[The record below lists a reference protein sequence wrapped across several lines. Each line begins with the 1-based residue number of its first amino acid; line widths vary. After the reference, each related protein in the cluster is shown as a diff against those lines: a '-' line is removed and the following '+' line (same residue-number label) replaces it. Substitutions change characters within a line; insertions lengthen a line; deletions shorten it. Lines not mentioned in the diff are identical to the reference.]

1 MPSSLESDVFR
12 WLQSRGLWTQTRDS
26 NPNVVVGP
34 GDDAAVMARPA
45 GDVVVSTDM
54 LSDDVDFLL
63 AAAKPELV
71 GRKALGVNLSDL
83 AAMAATP
90 IGFTASVAVDKNWS
104 KPAYG
109 NLSCLNYLKR
119 LCEGMLTLA
128 DEFNCPLVGGD
139 TNCFNGPLTISITVF
154 GVIPRNSQGRKKYI
168 PWTRSAAQPGDAI
181 LLTGAVGGSIHGR
194 QFTFTPRVNEA
205 LYLRQNY
212 DVHAAMDI
220 SDGLSL
226 DLFRM
231 TTASNVGAALDL
243 GTIPIHRDVKKSEK
257 LGVRSEELTQS
268 DPRNSQLALQH
279 ALSDGEDF
287 ELILTVAPK
296 TTERI
301 LNDET
306 LRSLGAK
313 IARIG
318 TVVNQPGLW
327 TTDEKEISPSGWLH

>member
-34 GDDAAVMARPA
+34 GDDAAVLARPA

-63 AAAKPELV
+63 AEAKPELV

-90 IGFTASVAVDKNWS
+90 IGFTASVAVDKSWS
-104 KPAYG
+104 KPAFG
-109 NLSCLNYLKR
+109 KLSCLNYLKR

-139 TNCFNGPLTISITVF
+139 TNCFSGPLTISITVF
-154 GVIPRNSQGRKKYI
+154 GVIPHNSQGRKKYV

-205 LYLRQNY
+205 
-212 DVHAAMDI
+212 
-220 SDGLSL
+220 
-226 DLFRM
+226 
-231 TTASNVGAALDL
+231 
-243 GTIPIHRDVKKSEK
+243 
-257 LGVRSEELTQS
+257 
-268 DPRNSQLALQH
+268 
-279 ALSDGEDF
+279 
-287 ELILTVAPK
+287 
-296 TTERI
+296 
-301 LNDET
+301 
-306 LRSLGAK
+306 
-313 IARIG
+313 
-318 TVVNQPGLW
+318 
-327 TTDEKEISPSGWLH
+327 

>member
-1 MPSSLESDVFR
+1 MPSSLETDVFR

-34 GDDAAVMARPA
+34 GDDAAVLARPT

-63 AAAKPELV
+63 AEAKPELV

-128 DEFNCPLVGGD
+128 DEFNCPLIGGD
-139 TNCFNGPLTISITVF
+139 TNCFSGPLTISITVF
-154 GVIPRNSQGRKKYI
+154 GVIPHNSQGRKKYV
-168 PWTRSAAQPGDAI
+168 PWTRNAAQPGDAI

-243 GTIPIHRDVKKSEK
+243 DSIPIHRDVKKTHDDKSPLE
-257 LGVRSEELTQS
+257 
-268 DPRNSQLALQH
+268 H

-287 ELILTVAPK
+287 ELILTASPK
-296 TTERI
+296 TAEKI
-301 LNDET
+301 LCDET

-327 TTDEKEISPSGWLH
+327 TADGKEIAPDGWLH

>member
-34 GDDAAVMARPA
+34 GDDAAVLARPA

-63 AAAKPELV
+63 AEAKPELV

-90 IGFTASVAVDKNWS
+90 TGFTASVAVDKNWS

-154 GVIPRNSQGRKKYI
+154 GVIPHNSQGRKKYI

-226 DLFRM
+226 DLFRL

-243 GTIPIHRDVKKSEK
+243 DAIPIHRDVKKTHDDKSS
-257 LGVRSEELTQS
+257 LV
-268 DPRNSQLALQH
+268 H

-287 ELILTVAPK
+287 ELILTTSAQTAK
-296 TTERI
+296 MI
-301 LNDET
+301 LCDET
-306 LRSLGAK
+306 LKALGTK
-313 IARIG
+313 ITRIG
-318 TVVNQPGLW
+318 TIVSQPGLW
-327 TTDEKEISPSGWLH
+327 THDWKEISPSGWLH

>member
-34 GDDAAVMARPA
+34 GDDAAVLTRPS

-63 AAAKPELV
+63 AEAKPELV

-139 TNCFNGPLTISITVF
+139 TNCFSGPLTISITVF
-154 GVIPRNSQGRKKYI
+154 GVIPHIPQRRKKYI
-168 PWTRSAAQPGDAI
+168 PWTRSAAQPGDSI

-243 GTIPIHRDVKKSEK
+243 DAIPIHRDVKKSEK
-257 LGVRSEELTQS
+257 LAQS
-268 DPRNSQLALQH
+268 DPCVSQLATRNSQLALQH

-287 ELILTVAPK
+287 ELILTASPK
-296 TTERI
+296 TAEKI
-301 LNDET
+301 LCDET

-327 TTDEKEISPSGWLH
+327 TADGKEISPEGWLH

>member
-34 GDDAAVMARPA
+34 GDDAAVLARPA

-63 AAAKPELV
+63 AETKPELV

-119 LCEGMLTLA
+119 LCEGMLKLA

-154 GVIPRNSQGRKKYI
+154 GVIPHILKRRKKYI
-168 PWTRSAAQPGDAI
+168 PWTRSAAQPCDAI

-212 DVHAAMDI
+212 DIHAAVDI

-243 GTIPIHRDVKKSEK
+243 DAIPIHRDVKKTHDD
-257 LGVRSEELTQS
+257 VT
-268 DPRNSQLALQH
+268 PLQH

-287 ELILTVAPK
+287 ELILTASPATAEK
-296 TTERI
+296 I
-301 LNDET
+301 LCDET

-327 TTDEKEISPSGWLH
+327 TTDGKEISPSGWLH